1 MVIFRF
7 GDQKNTCFWLQQFK
21 FVSSPAM
28 YVCIR
33 DKQQETHPKKQ
44 IETQYE
50 SLRYFE
56 IK

>member
-33 DKQQETHPKKQ
+33 AKQQETHPKKQ